1 MEKQKNNY
9 KVTTNRFVAF
19 LDIMG
24 FKDMVAREDH
34 EEIYR
39 KLQLISKI
47 KDTLTDENENR
58 GIRIVMF
65 SDSIIIYSN
74 DDSIECFHNFLIRV
88 NIAFSTI
95 IHRQIPIKGAVAYG
109 KLSVNNSGLIFF
121 GQPQIDAYLLQ
132 EQEVYYYGMVCHNSI
147 EQYINKHQQELE
159 KYQTLSLQNNKGKT
173 IWEFLLETQTPL
185 KSGEIQHLNM
195 NWFIGSFSSNI
206 INLQESRDIEAVN
219 EHFSKIEQQ
228 IKQLYYN
235 VSGRPRRYI
244 DNTLNMLNKSKEQYL
259 KQQFPKY
266 EKSEK

>member
-1 MEKQKNNY
+1 MGKQTNTY
-9 KVTTNRFVAF
+9 KVTANRFVAF

-24 FKDMVAREDH
+24 FKDMVARGDH
-34 EEIYR
+34 EEIYK

-47 KDTLTDENENR
+47 RDTLTDENENR

-74 DDSIECFHNFLIRV
+74 DDSIECFRNFLIRV
-88 NIAFSTI
+88 NLAFSTI
-95 IHRQIPIKGAVAYG
+95 IHKQIPIKGAIAYG

-132 EQEVYYYGMVCHNSI
+132 EQEVFYYGMVCHNSI
-147 EQYINKHQQELE
+147 EQYINEHQQELE
-159 KYQTLSLQNNKGKT
+159 KHQILSFQIDEGKPT
-173 IWEFLLETQTPL
+173 WEFLLETKTPL

-195 NWFIGSFSSNI
+195 NWFIASFFTNI
-206 INLQESRDIEAVN
+206 INFQGTINLEAS
-219 EHFSKIEQQ
+219 EELFSQIEQQ

-244 DNTLNMLNKSKEQYL
+244 DNTLNMLQKSKKRYL
-259 KQQFPKY
+259 KQQFPEY
-266 EKSEK
+266 ETSEK